1 MRPRGPASARQAG
14 YSLVELLV
22 STAVTLVVA
31 GAAGLLAT
39 STERIASVVE
49 RKHGALMDAQFT
61 LDWIVRTLEQAG
73 SHAYGAPGLACGG
86 GESFRAVPFSAVPL
100 SAVLLS
106 AVLIDPDGNGV
117 DDDVHVRMDV
127 NPPNGWLG
135 GRPGMCDESG
145 EDVAI
150 GFDRNA
156 HVVTRQDVASD
167 TSPVAVSG
175 AIVRDLRFT
184 YRDEEGRVTRRA
196 ADVSS
201 VEVVL
206 TATPGTDPDPQ
217 PRVHRAEVWLRR

>member
-1 MRPRGPASARQAG
+1 MNARQSG

-22 STAVTLVVA
+22 ATAVTLVVA

-39 STERIASVVE
+39 STERITSVVE
-49 RKHGALMDAQFT
+49 REHGALMDAQFT
-61 LDWIVRTLEQAG
+61 LDWIIRTLEQAG
-73 SHAYGAPGLACGG
+73 SHAYGTAFSASAHACEGG
-86 GESFRAVPFSAVPL
+86 GESFSA
-100 SAVLLS
+100 LL
-106 AVLIDPDGNGV
+106 VDPDGNGV
-117 DDDVHVRMDV
+117 DDDVRVRMDV

-135 GRPGMCDESG
+135 GWPDLCDESG

-150 GFDRNA
+150 GFDRAA
-156 HVVTRQDVASD
+156 HVVTRQDVATD

-184 YRDEEGRVTRRA
+184 YRDGERRVTRRA

-206 TATPGTDPDPQ
+206 TVTTGTGPDPR
-217 PRVHRAEVWLRR
+217 PRVHRAEIWLQR

>member
-1 MRPRGPASARQAG
+1 MSSRESG

-49 RKHGALMDAQFT
+49 REHGALMDAQFT
-61 LDWIVRTLEQAG
+61 LDWMVRTLEQAG
-73 SHAYGAPGLACGG
+73 SHAYGTPAQACGGG
-86 GESFRAVPFSAVPL
+86 GESFSAI
-100 SAVLLS
+100 
-106 AVLIDPDGNGV
+106 LIDPDGNDV
-117 DDDVHVRMDV
+117 DDDVRVRMDV
-127 NPPNGWLG
+127 NPPNGWLS
-135 GRPGMCDESG
+135 GRPGLCDESG

-150 GFDRNA
+150 GFDRAA
-156 HVVTRQDVASD
+156 HVVTRQDVATD

-184 YRDEEGRVTRRA
+184 YRDGEGRVTRRA

-206 TATPGTDPDPQ
+206 TVATGTGPDPR

>member
-1 MRPRGPASARQAG
+1 MSTRQSG

-22 STAVTLVVA
+22 STAVTLVVV

-39 STERIASVVE
+39 RTERIASVVE
-49 RKHGALMDAQFT
+49 REHRALLDAQFT
-61 LDWIVRTLEQAG
+61 LDWMVRTLEQAG
-73 SHAYGAPGLACGG
+73 SRAYGPPALACGG
-86 GESFRAVPFSAVPL
+86 AGEAFSAVGF
-100 SAVLLS
+100 S

-117 DDDVHVRMDV
+117 DDDVRVRMDV

-135 GRPGMCDESG
+135 GRPGVCDESG

-150 GFDRNA
+150 GFDREA

-184 YRDEEGRVTRRA
+184 CRDGEGRVTRRA
-196 ADVSS
+196 ADVAL
-201 VEVVL
+201 VEVAL
-206 TATPGTDPDPQ
+206 TATMGTGADPR
-217 PRVHRAEVWLRR
+217 PRVFRAEVWLRR

>member
-1 MRPRGPASARQAG
+1 MNARQSG

-49 RKHGALMDAQFT
+49 REHGALMDAQFT

-73 SHAYGAPGLACGG
+73 SHAYGTAFSASSPTSAHACGG
-86 GESFRAVPFSAVPL
+86 GGASLSAVPF
-100 SAVLLS
+100 S

-117 DDDVHVRMDV
+117 DDDVRVRMDV

-135 GRPGMCDESG
+135 GWPGLCDESG

-150 GFDRNA
+150 GFDPAA
-156 HVVTRQDVASD
+156 HVVTRQDVATD

-184 YRDEEGRVTRRA
+184 YRDGERRVTRRA

-206 TATPGTDPDPQ
+206 TVTTGTGPDPR

>member
-1 MRPRGPASARQAG
+1 MSARQSG

-49 RKHGALMDAQFT
+49 REHGALMDAQFT
-61 LDWIVRTLEQAG
+61 LDWIVRILEQAG
-73 SHAYGAPGLACGG
+73 SHAYGPAFSASSPTSAHACGDG
-86 GESFRAVPFSAVPL
+86 GESFSSL
-100 SAVLLS
+100 
-106 AVLIDPDGNGV
+106 LIDPDGNGV
-117 DDDVHVRMDV
+117 DDDARVRMDV
-127 NPPNGWLG
+127 NSPNGWLG
-135 GRPGMCDESG
+135 GWPGLCDESG

-150 GFDRNA
+150 GFDRAA
-156 HVVTRQDVASD
+156 HVVTRQDVATD
-167 TSPVAVSG
+167 TSPMAVSE

-184 YRDEEGRVTRRA
+184 YRDGERRVTRRA

-206 TATPGTDPDPQ
+206 TVTTGTGPDPR
-217 PRVHRAEVWLRR
+217 PRVHRAEVWLQR